1 MISWCSSTLSQKGL
15 TCNLMAL
22 FSWSSSR
29 TNKMIRLPSIQFTF
43 QTMKSQLIQNWFN
56 LITLVKVFHY
66 LVRSMMITL
75 YSSMRTSNKTLI
87 KSSVSIWSIIGNIKK
102 KNWYLTERTFH
113 MKTWLKKSYT
123 MWNMLLVHTYSCQS
137 GLTNNHTLMVSSSK
151 TSKSKKVISLTN
163 WPSNMPTKTMAI
175 MVLSRSASQ
184 NSFKTSL
191 NFRLN

>member
-1 MISWCSSTLSQKGL
+1 
-15 TCNLMAL
+15 
-22 FSWSSSR
+22 
-29 TNKMIRLPSIQFTF
+29 
-43 QTMKSQLIQNWFN
+43 
-56 LITLVKVFHY
+56 
-66 LVRSMMITL
+66 
-75 YSSMRTSNKTLI
+75 
-87 KSSVSIWSIIGNIKK
+87 
-102 KNWYLTERTFH
+102 
-113 MKTWLKKSYT
+113 
-123 MWNMLLVHTYSCQS
+123 MLLVHTYSCQS